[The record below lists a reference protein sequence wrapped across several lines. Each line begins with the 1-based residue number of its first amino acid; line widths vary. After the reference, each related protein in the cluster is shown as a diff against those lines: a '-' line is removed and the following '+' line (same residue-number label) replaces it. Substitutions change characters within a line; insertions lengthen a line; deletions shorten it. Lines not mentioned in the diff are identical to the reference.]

1 MNKKDLS
8 SFITENKAL
17 LTILMVGLFIME
29 LQIFAVAAGKSGKES
44 WVKISDANGH
54 VVHQVRGGRL
64 GDTDREYV
72 EKTFGPLKE
81 LEVRLVATDEP
92 FPFRAWFVAA
102 VGLPVAVVLL
112 FCFIVK
118 AYAALFYGDGGPWE
132 SDKGK
137 REFDAP
143 DTRLDK
149 ILTRISRYNVYTVG
163 FLIFMAVFAY
173 WVIPNFISFIGRL
186 GLESLIRFR
195 WFFIAAAVLFVGF
208 AAWIVYLRYL
218 LAKRAMDTQM
228 ETEKYRLELE
238 YGQKR
243 TLPSQ
248 IGYDA
253 GLDLPRKTMPEDAG
267 QSQH

>member
-1 MNKKDLS
+1 MNKRDLS
-8 SFITENKAL
+8 SLISENKTL
-17 LTILMVGLFIME
+17 LTLLMVGLFLME

-44 WVKISDANGH
+44 WVKILDANGH
-54 VVHQVRGGRL
+54 VVHQIRGGRL
-64 GDTDREYV
+64 GDADREYV
-72 EKTFGPLKE
+72 EKTFGPLKQ

-112 FCFIVK
+112 FSFIVK
-118 AYAALFYGDGGPWE
+118 AYAALFYGDAGSWE

-149 ILTRISRYNVYTVG
+149 VLTRISRYNVYTIG

-173 WVIPNFISFIGRL
+173 WVVPNFISFIGRL
-186 GLESLIRFR
+186 GLESLIRFK

-238 YGQKR
+238 YGQR
-243 TLPSQ
+243 ATPPAQ
-248 IGYDA
+248 IGY
-253 GLDLPRKTMPEDAG
+253 GVGNGRPRKVLPEDAG